1 MKGTRRSET
10 VERCV
15 ERGVSIFSGIA
26 FSGSLYYPFYT
37 GQRSC
42 PGTAVIFYF
51 SSGEFFSGYICPVRF
66 GQIFHEKLQKEK
78 QSAACYDMIYG
89 DSSCAA
95 GKRGCIGKKER
106 REKKSVP
113 CLCCFPPLMGGNSE
127 RQVRIRQG
135 IRILRK
141 AEQVFPEQDIRKN
154 GSGSVYSGGKVFK

>member
-1 MKGTRRSET
+1 MKGTRRSER
-10 VERCV
+10 ERRQKGNE

-37 GQRSC
+37 GSGHAREL
-42 PGTAVIFYF
+42 P
-51 SSGEFFSGYICPVRF
+51 SSFTFLPENSSPDIYVLSVSDRYSMK
-66 GQIFHEKLQKEK
+66 KLQKEK

-106 REKKSVP
+106 REKECP
-113 CLCCFPPLMGGNSE
+113 MPLLFSPLLGGNSE

-141 AEQVFPEQDIRKN
+141 AEQVFP
-154 GSGSVYSGGKVFK
+154 